1 MKGVLKMPQTDPAPT
16 DPQQEISLA
25 VEQERIKQSM
35 KAVDRLVE
43 RIAPTLV
50 DFGTWIFGGLIA
62 FTLLIMASLLTIGPV
77 DPAIMVATTTF
88 ALALPLNIAGL
99 FLLRLVQDLAQM
111 GFEEEVTQAFQE
123 VGLTEGGRVPTPQI
137 LEAQR
142 KRRTAVFLRF
152 SVGILALSAIL
163 TLAGMIATLWHM
175 AWWIGV
181 AFFAMI
187 VISLGIVIIAFGTSL
202 APDSSEE
209 KLQKRRYREEI
220 LRQAKAQPRK

>member
-1 MKGVLKMPQTDPAPT
+1 MSQTDPAPT

-35 KAVDRLVE
+35 KALDRLVE
-43 RIAPTLV
+43 RIAPTLI

-62 FTLLIMASLLTIGPV
+62 FTLLVMASLLTIGPV

-111 GFEEEVTQAFQE
+111 GFEDEVTQAFQE

>member
-1 MKGVLKMPQTDPAPT
+1 MPQTDPAPT